1 MDPKRPK
8 VHDHRERWVLV
19 SVQLVLSVKVGSER
33 DSLVGTM
40 RDSLVLSVDVKSG
53 RDYLFESAKDE
64 LVGAN
69 RSGQILVL
77 LVDVESERRE
87 FLIESARDKFV
98 GAWLLYTADAA
109 DDEE

>member
-1 MDPKRPK
+1 
-8 VHDHRERWVLV
+8 
-19 SVQLVLSVKVGSER
+19 
-33 DSLVGTM
+33 M
-40 RDSLVLSVDVKSG
+40 RVSLVLSVEVKSG
-53 RDYLFESAKDE
+53 RDYLFQSAKNE

-98 GAWLLYTADAA
+98 GGNRSGQIQLYKVNSGFGQKCAP
-109 DDEE
+109 